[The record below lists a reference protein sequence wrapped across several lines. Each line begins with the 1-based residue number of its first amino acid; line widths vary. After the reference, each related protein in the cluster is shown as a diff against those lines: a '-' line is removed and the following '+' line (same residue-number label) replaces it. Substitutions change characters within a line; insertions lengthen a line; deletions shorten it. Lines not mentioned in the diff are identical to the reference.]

1 MAEYVKIKDVKRML
15 QSLEACAAE
24 YGSCTEV
31 WNIAID
37 TAIARLD
44 NLPAADVQEV
54 KHGEWSD
61 EMISKNGYKIVET
74 TTGSLV
80 IPSKYTYVPD
90 HQLGFQCS
98 SCGALM
104 KNKTT
109 YCGNCGAKMDGKDGE
124 NND

>member
-1 MAEYVKIKDVKRML
+1 MAKYIDAEALMNE
-15 QSLEACAAE
+15 LEAGCMPIYWIGISGILGDKDCIRDYIERA
-24 YGSCTEV
+24 
-31 WNIAID
+31 
-37 TAIARLD
+37 
-44 NLPAADVQEV
+44 PAADLQEV

-98 SCGALM
+98 ACGALM

-109 YCGNCGAKMDGKDGE
+109 YCGNCGAKMDGWE
-124 NND
+124 R

>member
-1 MAEYVKIKDVKRML
+1 MTEYIEQEKVWEMLHEIGGCEAEPESWADGWDK
-15 QSLEACAAE
+15 
-24 YGSCTEV
+24 
-31 WNIAID
+31 AID
-37 TAIARLD
+37 AAINELEKM
-44 NLPAADVQEV
+44 PAADVQEV

-98 SCGALM
+98 ACGALM

-109 YCGNCGAKMDGKDGE
+109 YCGNCGAKMDGKDG
-124 NND
+124 